1 MTTPGGVEVALARM
15 EGKIDTLSVKV
26 EAGDKAAT
34 SLVDIVKAELRAVQ
48 ESVEDLK
55 RTVVSVESRTDKALS
70 TVRVSLE
77 SQISDL
83 RKDMDLGFINEDANR
98 GRVHARLDRNES
110 RISWIMGVGA
120 AITAVLGAL
129 GTHWKG

>member
-1 MTTPGGVEVALARM
+1 MTIPGVEVALARM

-77 SQISDL
+77 GQVTDL
-83 RKDMDLGFINEDANR
+83 RKDMDLGFTAEETHRSRIY
-98 GRVHARLDRNES
+98 GRLDRNES
-110 RISWIMGVGA
+110 RLSWIMGVGA
-120 AITAVLGAL
+120 AITAILGAL